1 LDLSFIVQRSFSDE
15 FGNAINADL
24 GLLQAA
30 FVLILTYA
38 ALMLSKWDEG
48 CVGSRVAV
56 TFSGIVAIG
65 TYCISQIP
73 PTVCRYKT
81 DTFGYLS

>member
-1 LDLSFIVQRSFSDE
+1 MQRSFSDE

-56 TFSGIVAIG
+56 TFSGNRYVLHFPNPAD
-65 TYCISQIP
+65 CLQIQN
-73 PTVCRYKT
+73 
-81 DTFGYLS
+81 